1 MRNIKNTLVSG
12 LIGIGIGMIWVAA
25 DLLLSLNGKDIA
37 AMKMSVLYFLF
48 WLVTSFVIGIFFYFA
63 GLIFNKDS
71 WSLRKQ
77 IIINFF
83 ICLSTWLLF
92 NLTINNFNF
101 SWHLF
106 GAVIVDFII
115 MYAIAYGIYFWHL
128 WHDVREINKKLKQNT
143 R

>member
-1 MRNIKNTLVSG
+1 MRNVKNMLVSG
-12 LIGIGIGMIWVAA
+12 LIGIGIGMVWVAA
-25 DLLLSLNGKDIA
+25 DLFLSLNGKDVV

-63 GLIFNKDS
+63 SLIFNKDS

-83 ICLSTWLLF
+83 ICLSAWLLF

-115 MYAIAYGIYFWHL
+115 MYAIA
-128 WHDVREINKKLKQNT
+128 
-143 R
+143 

>member
-1 MRNIKNTLVSG
+1 MRNVKNMLVSG
-12 LIGIGIGMIWVAA
+12 LIGIGIGMVWVAA
-25 DLLLSLNGKDIA
+25 DLFLSLNGKDVV

-63 GLIFNKDS
+63 SLIFNKDS

-83 ICLSTWLLF
+83 ICLSAWLLF